1 MIKEKVLCTAS
12 NEKKLKQFLIK
23 TECVG
28 RVVVIV
34 HNNYMSVNMC
44 VHAIFVYLL
53 PLISEITKFGNQTHF
68 K

>member
-1 MIKEKVLCTAS
+1 MKKTQTMIKTK
-12 NEKKLKQFLIK
+12 
-23 TECVG
+23 CVG
-28 RVVVIV
+28 RIIVIV

-53 PLISEITKFGNQTHF
+53 LLISEVTKFGNQTHF